1 MALELNTDGNA
12 QTSTTGN
19 TGTSTTGETVF
30 EKLGDHT
37 ESVQGSLLGWYLA
50 FTRIVTGVAI
60 DMVGGIS
67 INIFAGHKFVIQD
80 GKCTTVGKLTD
91 TKVMTTVIQDFEALT
106 AKMADRY
113 QNIETST
120 NEISRLIECGKNR
133 SIWYDEEETFGKTST
148 EDWDISK
155 SIKSANYELEC
166 EESAVISVDGGGRML
181 WNVTGVSINGP
192 LIELGN

>member
-1 MALELNTDGNA
+1 MAIELNTDGNT

-19 TGTSTTGETVF
+19 TGTSTTGDTVF
-30 EKLGDHT
+30 DTFGKHT

-91 TKVMTTVIQDFEALT
+91 TKVMKTVMQDFEAQI
-106 AKMADRY
+106 AKITDRY
-113 QNIETST
+113 QIIENCT
-120 NEISRLIECGKNR
+120 NDYTTLTQTVGSKISN
-133 SIWYDEEETFGKTST
+133 YNEEEKNGDNST
-148 EDWDISK
+148 EEWTAEKNIM
-155 SIKSANYELEC
+155 SASYSLTC
-166 EESAVISVDGGGRML
+166 KESAVISVMGAVLKLNSGG
-181 WNVTGVSINGP
+181 TYINGKI
-192 LIELGN
+192 IELA